1 MLKKDLLNF
10 IIIYFRSLMWREKKL
25 GEEIHEQ
32 CAMLSVPLNW
42 SRNNRF

>member
-1 MLKKDLLNF
+1 MLEKVLLNF
-10 IIIYFRSLMWREKKL
+10 IIYFPSLKKL

>member
-1 MLKKDLLNF
+1 MLKKGF
-10 IIIYFRSLMWREKKL
+10 IKLYNNIFSGINVEKKKM

-32 CAMLSVPLNW
+32 CAMLAVPLNW

>member
-1 MLKKDLLNF
+1 MLKKDALNF
-10 IIIYFRSLMWREKKL
+10 IIIYFLSLMWRKKL